1 MAACWKDFISHLVL
15 ESHHQEVLGQ
25 VAGDEDIWAP
35 LACKL
40 PLTVPPLAKGQ
51 KWMDYDG
58 EDECLFSVLTVCPSA
73 CLYVKH
79 EDFWSDHK

>member
-15 ESHHQEVLGQ
+15 ESHRQEVLGQ

-51 KWMDYDG
+51 K
-58 EDECLFSVLTVCPSA
+58 
-73 CLYVKH
+73 
-79 EDFWSDHK
+79 